1 MLINRQYSHIG
12 SVLSLCIILMGLFFF
27 SCENTITDSS
37 IVNPTYGCTDYS
49 ACNYDANANAND
61 GSCEYY
67 DVCNVCAGDGSTCI
81 NYGVVINE
89 INYNSSVNFDPE
101 DWVELYN
108 PNVSPIN
115 IGNWK
120 LKDEENIHVFT
131 IPENIILLEGDF
143 IVLCKDTAAFKNLFP
158 EVNNFI
164 GGFEFGLNNGG
175 EIVRLFDSSE
185 LLVDKVEYDDEDP
198 WPTQPDNTGP
208 TLELINPSLE
218 NDLAANWAASNG
230 NGTPGEINSVYD
242 DE

>member
-1 MLINRQYSHIG
+1 MRKCKINSTLYS
-12 SVLSLCIILMGLFFF
+12 VILAGLFFY
-27 SCENTITDSS
+27 SCENTIIDSS
-37 IVNPTYGCTDYS
+37 TVNTIYGCTDYN
-49 ACNYDANANAND
+49 ACNYDGSANEND
-61 GSCEYY
+61 GSCNYY

-108 PNVSPIN
+108 SNNSPIN

-120 LKDEENIHVFT
+120 LKDEENVHVFT
-131 IPENIILLEGDF
+131 IPENTILLEGDF
-143 IVLCKDTAAFKNLFP
+143 IVLCKDAAAFKNLFP

-164 GGFEFGLNNGG
+164 GDFEFGLNNGG

-185 LLVDKVEYDDEDP
+185 LLVDKVEYDDDDP

-218 NDLAANWAASNG
+218 NDIASNWAASNG

>member
-1 MLINRQYSHIG
+1 
-12 SVLSLCIILMGLFFF
+12 VILAGLFFY
-27 SCENTITDSS
+27 SCENTIIDRST
-37 IVNPTYGCTDYS
+37 VNTIYGCTDYN
-49 ACNYDANANAND
+49 ACNYDGSANAND
-61 GSCEYY
+61 GSCNYY

-108 PNVSPIN
+108 SNNSPIN

-120 LKDEENIHVFT
+120 LKDEENLHVFT
-131 IPENIILLEGDF
+131 IPENTILSAGDF
-143 IVLCKDTAAFKNLFP
+143 LVLCKDTIAFTTLFP
-158 EVNNFI
+158 EVNNVI
-164 GGFEFGLNNGG
+164 GDFEFGLNNSG

-198 WPTQPDNTGP
+198 WPTEPDNTGP
-208 TLELINPSLE
+208 TLELINPSLA
-218 NDLAANWAASNG
+218 NDMASNWVASIG
-230 NGTPGEINSVYD
+230 NGTPGEINSVYN